1 MYLDNFL
8 ISAGVIIP
16 LFFIIFLGYFLKR
29 LGIIKQPFA
38 LEANKI
44 CFHVF
49 LPCLLFYNIYT
60 ADIYSAFDGKLL
72 LFTLI
77 SLTIL
82 FIFIWISVVVFCK
95 DNRKRGVM
103 IQGIYRSNFVILGL
117 PIATNLFGNAC
128 FAVIGLM
135 LAIVLPLYNIFSV
148 IALEVFANRY
158 QREET
163 GQGELQQWKTV
174 KKVLRQII
182 TTPLIIATILALF
195 LVLSRIQLPEILLQP
210 IANLAAAATP
220 LALMILGAFLSFSSI
235 TDHFKELLSAVFAR
249 LILIPAV
256 MLLIAVQLGF
266 TGVELAALMAVFA
279 TPAATAGFTMVQI
292 MGGDEQ
298 LAANIVVFTS
308 FISMFT
314 LFVFTYLLIQAGLL
328 I

>member
-29 LGIIKQPFA
+29 LGIVKQSFA

-44 CFHVF
+44 CFHIF

-77 SLTIL
+77 SLLML
-82 FIFIWISVVVFCK
+82 FVLIWIGVVLFCK
-95 DNRKRGVM
+95 DNRKRGVL

-117 PIATNLFGNAC
+117 PIAANLFGDAS
-128 FAVIGLM
+128 FAIIGLM

-158 QREET
+158 QQAQTEDEKLRN
-163 GQGELQQWKTV
+163 WAAV

-182 TTPLIIATILALF
+182 TNPLIIATVVAF
-195 LVLSRIQLPEILLQP
+195 AFVLLRIQLPDMLLRP
-210 IANLAAAATP
+210 IADLAAVATP

-235 TDHFKELLSAVFAR
+235 TSHLKELLSAVFAR
-249 LILIPAV
+249 LIFIPAV
-256 MLLIAVQLGF
+256 MLFIAVQLGF